1 MIIHVVQIQKKRYCQ
16 TWHPVEEKVKNYS
29 RVSLINNRPKSGSGR
44 ETAMAD
50 KADAV
55 SCGAPQS
62 RSQSGYETDH
72 GHGVKLLMLFPEF
85 WVGATMM

>member
-50 KADAV
+50 KADCRRVPRIQYLKSIIYVCQIWMAK
-55 SCGAPQS
+55 C
-62 RSQSGYETDH
+62 
-72 GHGVKLLMLFPEF
+72 
-85 WVGATMM
+85 